1 MFSQVLTTLHARQ
14 VALCHKLLNSITSR
28 PGHKLSTLI
37 PLKMNF
43 RYNLRPTPRTI
54 TNRFKSSFIPTSPT
68 PFPKIMVLFIIP
80 IIVIQIIVF
89 IFINITIIIIN
100 VIVIVIVVVNAIIT
114 IIIILIFVVVV
125 ALTGE
130 IKTSC

>member
-1 MFSQVLTTLHARQ
+1 MFSQVLTTLHSRQ

-37 PLKMNF
+37 PLKRNF
-43 RYNLRPTPRTI
+43 RYNLRPTPGTI
-54 TNRFKSSFIPTSPT
+54 TNRFKSSFIPTSHT

-89 IFINITIIIIN
+89 IIISITIIIIN
-100 VIVIVIVVVNAIIT
+100 VIVIVIVNAIIT
-114 IIIILIFVVVV
+114 IIIILIFAVVV

>member
-1 MFSQVLTTLHARQ
+1 MHARQ
-14 VALCHKLLNSITSR
+14 VALCHNLPNSITSR

-37 PLKMNF
+37 PLKRNF

-54 TNRFKSSFIPTSPT
+54 TNRFKSSFIPTSST

-89 IFINITIIIIN
+89 IIIKITIIIIN
-100 VIVIVIVVVNAIIT
+100 VIVIANAIIT
-114 IIIILIFVVVV
+114 IIILIFFVVV